1 MDYNEFKKQLLEQIN
16 NKLKN
21 AEIRS
26 YTKINNITK
35 EGIFIPN
42 EEKNCIPL
50 IHLDDLFRLYE
61 LSGDIE
67 TIVEIVLAISNT
79 SQTADIQKIFGSW
92 ENAQSRLNLRVINSK
107 WNRDILEDLP
117 HRNFMDLSL
126 VVYMDFIRN
135 QEEIVSTA
143 VTPDIMK
150 LWKVDEETLFHTAFI
165 NLQKEKFIIRDMEE
179 IIQEMRG
186 GEILPTP
193 YDGINYVMTNAER
206 KYGARGMLRTDM
218 LIQFA
223 ESVHADLY
231 ILPNSLD
238 DIILTPVRPELAD
251 EILNDMM
258 AVIKVFN
265 KPEQDS
271 LSDNIYYFNRESKT
285 ISVYTSETV

>member
-179 IIQEMRG
+179 IIQEMREG
-186 GEILPTP
+186 RF
-193 YDGINYVMTNAER
+193 YRHHMT
-206 KYGARGMLRTDM
+206 G
-218 LIQFA
+218 
-223 ESVHADLY
+223 
-231 ILPNSLD
+231 
-238 DIILTPVRPELAD
+238 
-251 EILNDMM
+251 
-258 AVIKVFN
+258 
-265 KPEQDS
+265 
-271 LSDNIYYFNRESKT
+271 
-285 ISVYTSETV
+285 

>member
-135 QEEIVSTA
+135 EEEIVSTA

-179 IIQEMRG
+179 IIQEMREG
-186 GEILPTP
+186 RF
-193 YDGINYVMTNAER
+193 YRHHMT
-206 KYGARGMLRTDM
+206 G
-218 LIQFA
+218 
-223 ESVHADLY
+223 
-231 ILPNSLD
+231 
-238 DIILTPVRPELAD
+238 
-251 EILNDMM
+251 
-258 AVIKVFN
+258 
-265 KPEQDS
+265 
-271 LSDNIYYFNRESKT
+271 
-285 ISVYTSETV
+285 